1 MWKVRLEAIKLLR
14 DNRGSMVIG
23 IGLTN
28 IFLDMS
34 PQAGEI
40 KAKVNKQEQIR
51 LNSSAQQKKAE
62 SK

>member
-40 KAKVNKQEQIR
+40 QAKVNK
-51 LNSSAQQKKAE
+51 
-62 SK
+62 

>member
-1 MWKVRLEAIKLLR
+1 MWKVRLEAFKLLR

-40 KAKVNKQEQIR
+40 KAKVNK
-51 LNSSAQQKKAE
+51 
-62 SK
+62 